1 MHVGS
6 TKGFG
11 NGGDDTGVGIEGGQ
25 YACLDTLPIAFGGVG
40 IDGITVYHLFEPLG
54 RREQVLLRC
63 APIAEV
69 IGIITTVQHAFQ
81 TTETLIT
88 SEQDFLGFGGFTA
101 FFL

>member
-1 MHVGS
+1 MYIGDI
-6 TKGFG
+6 KGIG
-11 NGGDDTGVGIEGGQ
+11 NGGDDTGIGIEGSQ
-25 YACLDTLPIAFGGVG
+25 YACLDAFPIAFGGVS
-40 IDGITVYHLFEPLG
+40 IDSITVNHLFEPLG

-63 APIAEV
+63 APITEV
-69 IGIITTVQHAFQ
+69 IGIITSVQDAFQ